1 MTVSPMAIDITASM
15 AHAPI
20 PRLSSLRCAKVSWT
34 RQAGAP
40 RLGQRSGRRCS
51 GGDSVVLH
59 LRATGIKRGP
69 DSGATSVQRA
79 WRAML
84 LPVLV
89 AIPKAVPSMMFSLA
103 G

>member
-1 MTVSPMAIDITASM
+1 VDEAGWGAEAGTAQ
-15 AHAPI
+15 
-20 PRLSSLRCAKVSWT
+20 RAKV
-34 RQAGAP
+34 
-40 RLGQRSGRRCS
+40 L

>member
-1 MTVSPMAIDITASM
+1 MVFERASLLFELAFGGGGGDALM
-15 AHAPI
+15 RVRRGRERV
-20 PRLSSLRCAKVSWT
+20 PRGRLRVKV
-34 RQAGAP
+34 
-40 RLGQRSGRRCS
+40 L
-51 GGDSVVLH
+51 GGDSVVLQ

-89 AIPKAVPSMMFSLA
+89 AIPKVVPSMMFSLA
-103 G
+103 E